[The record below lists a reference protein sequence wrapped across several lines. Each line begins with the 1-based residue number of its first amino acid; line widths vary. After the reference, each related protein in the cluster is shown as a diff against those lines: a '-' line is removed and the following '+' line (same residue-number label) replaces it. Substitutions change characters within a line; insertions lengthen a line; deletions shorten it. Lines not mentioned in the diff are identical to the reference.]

1 MNYFFKKSYL
11 ETKPVL
17 DQVPTKAGSDVA
29 SPSQSLTIAVALSG
43 STKSKNVLKWALRKF
58 SSDKNVIF
66 KLIHVHPKITSVPT
80 PSGKTVYMSEAPE
93 DVVATYRRKMMEDT
107 KETLL
112 KPYRKMCELKKVAVE
127 LQVLESNSV
136 AVAITREVNQHLI
149 SRLVVGSSSHVGL
162 FRNRDVTAKIPA
174 YVSDLCTVY
183 VVSKGVYI
191 LTKDKL
197 SSDGE
202 INETI
207 LRDIGSERID
217 TSSYSSS
224 LGHISDATLKS
235 KSLAM
240 SNHKRLEHLP
250 TIVRGVSVRM
260 ETSSVD
266 SYGTTSMSSGAA
278 EKASSSLETSRS
290 ISWNITQSED
300 YFTGKQDTLD
310 KITKLRDEHGHAQ
323 EMHALTQVET
333 LNASL
338 KLDEF
343 EFEELQ
349 LKEHATKALKEKETQ
364 KFEPRRRE
372 EREVAQKREA
382 KAKEQLKESS
392 LVARKLQY
400 QEFTWEEIKTATSS
414 FSEDLNIGKGAYG
427 DVYKCNLRHTVA
439 AVKVL
444 HSPESNLSKQFDQ
457 EIEILNKIRHPHLVL
472 LLGACPEHGALVYE
486 YMENGS
492 LEDRLFQVNKSQPI
506 PWFVRFRIA
515 WEVASALIFL
525 HKSKPTPII
534 HRDLKPANI
543 LLDQNFLSKV
553 GDVGISTML
562 QVDPLLTQFTMYKQT
577 SPVGTLCYI
586 DPEYQRSGM
595 LSFKSDVYAFGMI
608 ILQLLTALPAI
619 ALTYKV
625 ETAVENND
633 DEELIKILDKK
644 AGDWPMEE
652 TRKLA
657 ALALSCTEIR
667 AKDRPDL
674 ETQILPALESFKNV
688 AEKARN
694 LISSAPKQ
702 PPSHFLCPLLKDV
715 MSEPCVAADGYTYDR
730 RAIEEWLADHR
741 TSPVTNLPLQN
752 TNLLPNH
759 SVYAAIVEWKRENQ

>member
-58 SSDKNVIF
+58 ASDKNVIF

-80 PSGKTVYMSEAPE
+80 PSGKTVYISEAPE
-93 DVVATYRRKMMEDT
+93 DLVATYRRQMMEET

-112 KPYRKMCELKKVAVE
+112 KQYRKM
-127 LQVLESNSV
+127 
-136 AVAITREVNQHLI
+136 
-149 SRLVVGSSSHVGL
+149 
-162 FRNRDVTAKIPA
+162 NRDVTAKIPA

-250 TIVRGVSVRM
+250 TIVRGVSVHM

-278 EKASSSLETSRS
+278 EKASSSLETSRT
-290 ISWNITQSED
+290 ISWNPPRSYMSSSENITQGED

-333 LNASL
+333 LNAFL

-343 EFEELQ
+343 EFEDLQ
-349 LKEHATKALKEKETQ
+349 LKEQATKGLKEKETQ
-364 KFEPRRRE
+364 KFEQRRRE

-382 KAKEQLKESS
+382 KEKEKLKESS

-400 QEFTWEEIKTATSS
+400 EEFTWEEIKTATSS
-414 FSEDLNIGKGAYG
+414 FSENLKIGKGAYG
-427 DVYKCNLRHTVA
+427 DVYKCNLRHTIA

-444 HSPESNLSKQFDQ
+444 HSPKSNLSKQFDQ
-457 EIEILNKIRHPHLVL
+457 EIEILSKIRHPHLVL

-492 LEDRLFQVNKSQPI
+492 LEDRLFQVSNSQPI

-543 LLDQNFLSKV
+543 LLDQNFVSKV

-562 QVDPLLTQFTMYKQT
+562 QVDPLSTQFTMYKQT

-619 ALTYKV
+619 ALTNKV
-625 ETAVENND
+625 EIAVENH
-633 DEELIKILDKK
+633 ELIKILDKK

-652 TRKLA
+652 TCKLA

-674 ETQILPALESFKNV
+674 ETQIIPALESFKNV
-688 AEKARN
+688 AVKARK
-694 LISSAPKQ
+694 LISSAPNQ

-715 MSEPCVAADGYTYDR
+715 ISEPCVAADGYTYDR
-730 RAIEEWLADHR
+730 RAIEEWMQDHR

-752 TNLLPNH
+752 INLLPNH
-759 SVYAAIVEWKRENQ
+759 SVYEAIVEWRRNNQ

>member
-80 PSGKTVYMSEAPE
+80 PCKFQRTVYMSEAPE
-93 DVVATYRRKMMEDT
+93 DVVATYRRKTMEDT

-112 KPYRKMCELKKVAVE
+112 KPYRKM
-127 LQVLESNSV
+127 
-136 AVAITREVNQHLI
+136 
-149 SRLVVGSSSHVGL
+149 
-162 FRNRDVTAKIPA
+162 NRDVTAKIPA

-250 TIVRGVSVRM
+250 TIVRGVSVHM

-323 EMHALTQVET
+323 EMHALTQLET

-382 KAKEQLKESS
+382 KEKEKLKESS

-457 EIEILNKIRHPHLVL
+457 EIEILSKIRHPHLVL

-492 LEDRLFQVNKSQPI
+492 LEDRLFQVSKSQPI

-562 QVDPLLTQFTMYKQT
+562 QVDPLLTQLTMYKQT

-625 ETAVENND
+625 EMAMENND

-674 ETQILPALESFKNV
+674 ETHILPALESFKNV
-688 AEKARN
+688 AVKSRN
-694 LISSAPKQ
+694 LISSAPNQ

-730 RAIEEWLADHR
+730 RAIEEWMQDHR

-752 TNLLPNH
+752 IKLLPNH
-759 SVYAAIVEWKRENQ
+759 SVYEAIVEWRRNNQ

>member
-1 MNYFFKKSYL
+1 M
-11 ETKPVL
+11 
-17 DQVPTKAGSDVA
+17 
-29 SPSQSLTIAVALSG
+29 
-43 STKSKNVLKWALRKF
+43 
-58 SSDKNVIF
+58 
-66 KLIHVHPKITSVPT
+66 
-80 PSGKTVYMSEAPE
+80 
-93 DVVATYRRKMMEDT
+93 
-107 KETLL
+107 
-112 KPYRKMCELKKVAVE
+112 
-127 LQVLESNSV
+127 LESNSV

-250 TIVRGVSVRM
+250 TIVRGVSVHM

-278 EKASSSLETSRS
+278 EKASSSLETSRT
-290 ISWNITQSED
+290 ISWNPPRSYMSSSENITQGED

-333 LNASL
+333 LNAFL

-343 EFEELQ
+343 EFEDLQ
-349 LKEHATKALKEKETQ
+349 LKEQATKGLKEKETQ
-364 KFEPRRRE
+364 KFEQRRRE

-382 KAKEQLKESS
+382 KEKEKLKESS

-414 FSEDLNIGKGAYG
+414 FSEDLKIGKGAYG
-427 DVYKCNLRHTVA
+427 DVYKCNLRHTIA

-444 HSPESNLSKQFDQ
+444 HSPKSNLFKQFDQ
-457 EIEILNKIRHPHLVL
+457 EIEILSKIKHPHLVL

-492 LEDRLFQVNKSQPI
+492 LEDRLFQFSNSQPI

-543 LLDQNFLSKV
+543 LLDQNFVSKV

-562 QVDPLLTQFTMYKQT
+562 QVDPLST
-577 SPVGTLCYI
+577 
-586 DPEYQRSGM
+586 
-595 LSFKSDVYAFGMI
+595 
-608 ILQLLTALPAI
+608 
-619 ALTYKV
+619 
-625 ETAVENND
+625 
-633 DEELIKILDKK
+633 
-644 AGDWPMEE
+644 
-652 TRKLA
+652 
-657 ALALSCTEIR
+657 
-667 AKDRPDL
+667 
-674 ETQILPALESFKNV
+674 
-688 AEKARN
+688 
-694 LISSAPKQ
+694 
-702 PPSHFLCPLLKDV
+702 
-715 MSEPCVAADGYTYDR
+715 
-730 RAIEEWLADHR
+730 
-741 TSPVTNLPLQN
+741 
-752 TNLLPNH
+752 
-759 SVYAAIVEWKRENQ
+759 

>member
-1 MNYFFKKSYL
+1 M
-11 ETKPVL
+11 
-17 DQVPTKAGSDVA
+17 
-29 SPSQSLTIAVALSG
+29 
-43 STKSKNVLKWALRKF
+43 
-58 SSDKNVIF
+58 
-66 KLIHVHPKITSVPT
+66 
-80 PSGKTVYMSEAPE
+80 
-93 DVVATYRRKMMEDT
+93 
-107 KETLL
+107 
-112 KPYRKMCELKKVAVE
+112 VAVE

-250 TIVRGVSVRM
+250 TIVRGVSVHM

-338 KLDEF
+338 KLDKF

-543 LLDQNFLSKV
+543 LLDQNFVSKV
-553 GDVGISTML
+553 GDVGISTM
-562 QVDPLLTQFTMYKQT
+562 
-577 SPVGTLCYI
+577 
-586 DPEYQRSGM
+586 
-595 LSFKSDVYAFGMI
+595 
-608 ILQLLTALPAI
+608 LQLLTALPAI